1 MSKEM
6 EEILK
11 KLGAI
16 NKQLGDAIKE
26 KDDYDFSTSA
36 TGTPIKGKVDEGKV
50 KNLKKALEA
59 QYNGA
64 EMKNET
70 DLKNLLEKI
79 NAINETL
86 KKFEKN
92 KDIKDNDAYKD
103 IKKLVKDFTE
113 NLTKRKEAIEKIKS
127 DSKVIDEFKREIE
140 NQLSDYDRELK
151 LNDDDLTTVAKFE
164 RGFQNEYGEYKSS
177 KSKLAELPKLKKYA
191 NELIKAEAE
200 YEKIKKDTNASL
212 DDKNEV
218 MKRKVEAQKEFE
230 KFKQNYEA
238 KFGEIDIPDSKTDFE
253 NFKKQC
259 IKKVD
264 DMSKDENS
272 KLDDAKLKLGEKLR
286 NIYPSLSTE
295 TLNALKL
302 NKTDLEVATDNKNL
316 EEVIEKI
323 IKSKTNLM
331 DERSQLQN
339 KKELR
344 KDTLDSIKGLDE
356 AEKNVNDLNNKDD
369 KDIASGKEAEK
380 AIDDLIAKNFKDA
393 KLPISINN
401 IKDASRKELRKNLKS
416 TVYEG
421 KRFAGLRSFVMG
433 TFKKTAYKKLRQNY
447 KNKAVSDY
455 ANSVRKAAE
464 QSRDNIKTRQESF
477 KERIQNVKVEN
488 AINGRKAP
496 NMDVYNRV
504 IDDDLTK

>member
-26 KDDYDFSTSA
+26 KNDYDFSDPKGTTT
-36 TGTPIKGKVDEGKV
+36 TGSVVESTVN
-50 KNLKKALEA
+50 NLANALKQ
-59 QYNGA
+59 QYQDA
-64 EMKNET
+64 KMKNET
-70 DLKNLLEKI
+70 ELKNLLEKI

-92 KDIKDNDAYKD
+92 KDINENKAYID

-177 KSKLAELPKLKKYA
+177 KSKVDELKNLKKYA
-191 NELIKAEAE
+191 DEIIKAESE
-200 YEKIKKDTNASL
+200 YEKIKAKGSEDSIEENSKAIKRINETR
-212 DDKNEV
+212 DK
-218 MKRKVEAQKEFE
+218 FE

-238 KFGEIDIPDSKTDFE
+238 KFGEIDIPDSKDLI
-253 NFKKQC
+253 NFKDQYE
-259 IKKVD
+259 KKFD
-264 DMSKDENS
+264 IMSKEEET
-272 KLDDAKLKLGEKLR
+272 KLDNAKTKLAGKLT
-286 NIYPSLSTE
+286 NLSPE
-295 TLNALKL
+295 ILSALKL
-302 NKTDLEVATDNKNL
+302 NTDDLTVESDKSNL
-316 EEVIEKI
+316 EKVIEKI

-464 QSRDNIKTRQESF
+464 QNRDNIKTRQESF

-488 AINGRKAP
+488 AINGRKAH

>member
-26 KDDYDFSTSA
+26 KDDYDFSDPKGTTT
-36 TGTPIKGKVDEGKV
+36 TGSV
-50 KNLKKALEA
+50 KESDVNKLANALKQ
-59 QYNGA
+59 QYQDA
-64 EMKNET
+64 KMKNET
-70 DLKNLLEKI
+70 ELKNLLEKI

-92 KDIKDNDAYKD
+92 KDINENQAYKD

-164 RGFQNEYGEYKSS
+164 RGFQNEYGKYKSS
-177 KSKLAELPKLKKYA
+177 KSKVDELKNLKKYA
-191 NELIKAEAE
+191 DEIIEAESE
-200 YEKIKKDTNASL
+200 YEKIKEKEKEKDSIEENSKAIKRINETR
-212 DDKNEV
+212 DK
-218 MKRKVEAQKEFE
+218 FE

-238 KFGEIDIPDSKTDFE
+238 KFGEIDIPDSKDLK
-253 NFKKQC
+253 NFKDQYE
-259 IKKVD
+259 KKFD
-264 DMSKDENS
+264 DMSEKE
-272 KLDDAKLKLGEKLR
+272 GEKLC
-286 NIYPSLSTE
+286 NAKEKLAEKLKNLSPE
-295 TLNALKL
+295 ILSALKL
-302 NKTDLEVATDNKNL
+302 NTDDLTVEADQSNL

-464 QSRDNIKTRQESF
+464 QNRDNIKTRQESF

-488 AINGRKAP
+488 AINGRKAH

>member
-16 NKQLGDAIKE
+16 NKQLGEAINE
-26 KDDYDFSTSA
+26 KDEYDFSDPKGTTT
-36 TGTPIKGKVDEGKV
+36 TGSV
-50 KNLKKALEA
+50 KESTVNKLAKALKQ
-59 QYNGA
+59 QYQDA
-64 EMKNET
+64 KMKNET
-70 DLKNLLEKI
+70 ELKNLLEKI

-92 KDIKDNDAYKD
+92 KDINNNQAYKD

-177 KSKLAELPKLKKYA
+177 KSKVDELKNLKKYA
-191 NELIKAEAE
+191 DEIIEAESE
-200 YEKIKKDTNASL
+200 YEKTKAKASIENNSKAIKRINETR
-212 DDKNEV
+212 DK
-218 MKRKVEAQKEFE
+218 FE

-238 KFGEIDIPDSKTDFE
+238 KFGEIDIPDSKDLK
-253 NFKKQC
+253 NFKDQYE
-259 IKKVD
+259 KKLD
-264 DMSKDENS
+264 DMSEKEGK
-272 KLDDAKLKLGEKLR
+272 KLEKAQEKLAEKLK
-286 NIYPSLSTE
+286 NLSPE
-295 TLNALKL
+295 ILSALKL
-302 NKTDLEVATDNKNL
+302 NTDDLTVEADQSNL
-316 EEVIEKI
+316 EKVIEKI

-488 AINGRKAP
+488 AINGRKAH

>member
-1 MSKEM
+1 MSEKEG
-6 EEILK
+6 K
-11 KLGAI
+11 KL
-16 NKQLGDAIKE
+16 IKAKERLAE
-26 KDDYDFSTSA
+26 K
-36 TGTPIKGKVDEGKV
+36 
-50 KNLKKALEA
+50 
-59 QYNGA
+59 
-64 EMKNET
+64 
-70 DLKNLLEKI
+70 LKNLSPEI
-79 NAINETL
+79 
-86 KKFEKN
+86 
-92 KDIKDNDAYKD
+92 
-103 IKKLVKDFTE
+103 
-113 NLTKRKEAIEKIKS
+113 LT
-127 DSKVIDEFKREIE
+127 
-140 NQLSDYDRELK
+140 
-151 LNDDDLTTVAKFE
+151 
-164 RGFQNEYGEYKSS
+164 
-177 KSKLAELPKLKKYA
+177 
-191 NELIKAEAE
+191 
-200 YEKIKKDTNASL
+200 
-212 DDKNEV
+212 
-218 MKRKVEAQKEFE
+218 
-230 KFKQNYEA
+230 
-238 KFGEIDIPDSKTDFE
+238 
-253 NFKKQC
+253 
-259 IKKVD
+259 
-264 DMSKDENS
+264 
-272 KLDDAKLKLGEKLR
+272 
-286 NIYPSLSTE
+286 
-295 TLNALKL
+295 ALKL
-302 NKTDLEVATDNKNL
+302 NTDDLTVKSDKSNL
-316 EEVIEKI
+316 EKVIEKI

-401 IKDASRKELRKNLKS
+401 IKDASRKELRKNLKL
-416 TVYEG
+416 TVYKG

-464 QSRDNIKTRQESF
+464 QNRDNIKTKQESF

>member
-36 TGTPIKGKVDEGKV
+36 KGTPIKGKVDEGKV
-50 KNLKKALEA
+50 ENLKKALEA

-164 RGFQNEYGEYKSS
+164 RSFQNEYGEYKSS
-177 KSKLAELPKLKKYA
+177 KSKLVELPKLKEYA
-191 NELIKAEAE
+191 NKFINAANE
-200 YEKIKKDTNASL
+200 YEKINKDTNASSE
-212 DDKNEV
+212 DKSEA
-218 MKRKVEAQKEFE
+218 MKRKIDARDEFE

-238 KFGEIDIPDSKTDFE
+238 KYGKIDIPDSKTDFE

-264 DMSKDENS
+264 DMSKDEKS
-272 KLDDAKLKLGEKLR
+272 KLNAAKPKLEEKLR
-286 NIYPSLSTE
+286 NLSTE

-302 NKTDLEVATDNKNL
+302 NKTDLEVTTDNNL

-464 QSRDNIKTRQESF
+464 QNRDNIKTRQESF

>member
-26 KDDYDFSTSA
+26 KDDYDFSDPKGTTT
-36 TGTPIKGKVDEGKV
+36 TGSVVESTV
-50 KNLKKALEA
+50 NQLANALKQ
-59 QYNGA
+59 QYQDA
-64 EMKNET
+64 KMKNET
-70 DLKNLLEKI
+70 ELKKLLEKI

-92 KDIKDNDAYKD
+92 KDINKNQAYND

-177 KSKLAELPKLKKYA
+177 KSKLVELPKLKEYA
-191 NELIKAEAE
+191 NKLIDAANE
-200 YEKIKKDTNASL
+200 YEKINKDTNASSE
-212 DDKNEV
+212 KKSEA
-218 MKRKVEAQKEFE
+218 MKRKFDARDEFE

-238 KFGEIDIPDSKTDFE
+238 KYGKINIPDSKTDFE

-264 DMSKDENS
+264 DMSKKENS
-272 KLDDAKLKLGEKLR
+272 KLDEAKQKLGEKLIK
-286 NIYPSLSTE
+286 IYPSLSTE

-401 IKDASRKELRKNLKS
+401 IKDASRKELRKNLKL
-416 TVYEG
+416 TVYKG

-464 QSRDNIKTRQESF
+464 QNRDNIKTKQESF

>member
-140 NQLSDYDRELK
+140 NQLSDYDRDLK

-218 MKRKVEAQKEFE
+218 MK
-230 KFKQNYEA
+230 
-238 KFGEIDIPDSKTDFE
+238 
-253 NFKKQC
+253 
-259 IKKVD
+259 
-264 DMSKDENS
+264 
-272 KLDDAKLKLGEKLR
+272 
-286 NIYPSLSTE
+286 
-295 TLNALKL
+295 
-302 NKTDLEVATDNKNL
+302 
-316 EEVIEKI
+316 
-323 IKSKTNLM
+323 
-331 DERSQLQN
+331 
-339 KKELR
+339 
-344 KDTLDSIKGLDE
+344 
-356 AEKNVNDLNNKDD
+356 
-369 KDIASGKEAEK
+369 
-380 AIDDLIAKNFKDA
+380 
-393 KLPISINN
+393 
-401 IKDASRKELRKNLKS
+401 
-416 TVYEG
+416 
-421 KRFAGLRSFVMG
+421 
-433 TFKKTAYKKLRQNY
+433 
-447 KNKAVSDY
+447 
-455 ANSVRKAAE
+455 
-464 QSRDNIKTRQESF
+464 
-477 KERIQNVKVEN
+477 
-488 AINGRKAP
+488 
-496 NMDVYNRV
+496 
-504 IDDDLTK
+504 

>member
-26 KDDYDFSTSA
+26 KEDYDFSDPK
-36 TGTPIKGKVDEGKV
+36 GTKMNV
-50 KNLKKALEA
+50 KPDKLEKLANALKA
-59 QYNGA
+59 QYNMA
-64 EMKNET
+64 KMKNET

-79 NAINETL
+79 NNINETL
-86 KKFEKN
+86 KKIGKN
-92 KDIKDNDAYKD
+92 KDIEKIAAYKN
-103 IKKLVKDFTE
+103 IKELVKDFTE

-177 KSKLAELPKLKKYA
+177 KSKLVELPKLKEYA
-191 NELIKAEAE
+191 NKFIDAAKE
-200 YEKIKKDTNASL
+200 YEKINKDTNASSEN
-212 DDKNEV
+212 KSEA
-218 MKRKVEAQKEFE
+218 MKRKFDARDEFE

-238 KFGEIDIPDSKTDFE
+238 KYGKINIPDSKTDFE

-264 DMSKDENS
+264 DMSKDEKS
-272 KLDDAKLKLGEKLR
+272 KLNAAKQKLGKKLR

-302 NKTDLEVATDNKNL
+302 NITDLKVTEHDENL

-464 QSRDNIKTRQESF
+464 QNRDNIKTKQESF

>member
-26 KDDYDFSTSA
+26 KDDYDFSD
-36 TGTPIKGKVDEGKV
+36 PKGKTTTGSVTEKDVNKLA
-50 KNLKKALEA
+50 NALKQ
-59 QYNGA
+59 QYQA
-64 EMKNET
+64 AKMKNET
-70 DLKNLLEKI
+70 ELKNLLEKI

-92 KDIKDNDAYKD
+92 KDINENKAYND

-177 KSKLAELPKLKKYA
+177 KSKVDELKNLKKYA
-191 NELIKAEAE
+191 DEVIEAE
-200 YEKIKKDTNASL
+200 SEFEKIKAKAGIEESSKAIKRLNETR
-212 DDKNEV
+212 DK
-218 MKRKVEAQKEFE
+218 FE

-238 KFGEIDIPDSKTDFE
+238 KFGEIDIPDSKDSK
-253 NFKKQC
+253 NFKDQC
-259 IKKVD
+259 EKKFD
-264 DMSKDENS
+264 YMSKAEVG
-272 KLDDAKLKLGEKLR
+272 KLDKAKTKLAGKLT
-286 NIYPSLSTE
+286 NLSPE
-295 TLNALKL
+295 ILSALKL
-302 NKTDLEVATDNKNL
+302 NTDDLTVKSDKSNL

-464 QSRDNIKTRQESF
+464 QSRDNIKTKQESF